1 MMEIVLAKS
10 AGFCFGVRRATTM
23 AFEAAAE
30 HEHICSL
37 GPVIHSPQVVKGLAE
52 QGVKVV
58 SRVEEIP
65 PGSVIIRSHGVTSE
79 EMDKIHENNL
89 AIVDATCPF
98 VKKAQEYAARLSNE
112 GYTVVIVGE
121 MEHPEVQGIVSYAGD
136 AVVHVVADEQQAAAL
151 PRMKKVGIVAQ
162 TTQLYENLK
171 DIMDVCLAKSQE
183 LRIYN
188 TICDATSVRQNE
200 AREIARSVDLMFV
213 IGGLASAN
221 TSRLA
226 DICREIQQQ
235 TWHIE
240 TAEEIKPE
248 WFASVDKVGVTAGA
262 STPRWL
268 IDEVL
273 ARITELGHG
282 MTGN

>member
-1 MMEIVLAKS
+1 
-10 AGFCFGVRRATTM
+10 M

-58 SRVEEIP
+58 AKVEDIP
-65 PGSVIIRSHGVTSE
+65 PGSVIIRSHGVTSD
-79 EMDKIHENNL
+79 EMNKIQEKNL
-89 AIVDATCPF
+89 TIVDATCPF
-98 VKKAQEYAARLSNE
+98 VKKAQEYAARLSDE

-121 MEHPEVQGIVSYAGD
+121 VEHPEVQGIVSYSGK
-136 AVVHVVADEQQAAAL
+136 AVVHVVADADQAVAL
-151 PRMKKVGIVAQ
+151 PRMQKVGIVAQ

-183 LRIYN
+183 LRVFN

-213 IGGLASAN
+213 IGGHASAN

-226 DICREIQQQ
+226 RICREIQPQS
-235 TWHIE
+235 WHIE
-240 TAEEIKPE
+240 TTDEIDPD
-248 WFASVDKVGVTAGA
+248 WFSGVSKVGVTAGA

-268 IDEVL
+268 IDEVV
-273 ARITELGHG
+273 ARIAELGK
-282 MTGN
+282 

>member
-1 MMEIVLAKS
+1 MEIILAKS
-10 AGFCFGVRRATTM
+10 AGFCFGVRRATRM

-30 HEHICSL
+30 YEHICSL

-58 SRVEEIP
+58 DKVEDIP

-79 EMDKIHENNL
+79 EMEKVQANDL
-89 AIVDATCPF
+89 TIVDATCPF
-98 VKKAQEYAARLSNE
+98 VKKTQGYASRLHNE

-136 AVVHVVADEQQAAAL
+136 SEVHVVADAEQAAAL
-151 PRMKKVGIVAQ
+151 PRMQKVGIVAQ

-171 DIMDVCLAKSQE
+171 DITDVCLAKSQE
-183 LRIYN
+183 LRVFN

-200 AREIARSVDLMFV
+200 AREIARSVELMFV
-213 IGGLASAN
+213 IGGHASAN
-221 TSRLA
+221 TSRLTG
-226 DICREIQQQ
+226 ICREIQPQ

-240 TAEEIKPE
+240 TPEEIKPE
-248 WFASVDKVGVTAGA
+248 WFYGVTKVGVTAGA

-268 IDEVL
+268 IDDVV
-273 ARITELGHG
+273 ARIAELGK
-282 MTGN
+282 